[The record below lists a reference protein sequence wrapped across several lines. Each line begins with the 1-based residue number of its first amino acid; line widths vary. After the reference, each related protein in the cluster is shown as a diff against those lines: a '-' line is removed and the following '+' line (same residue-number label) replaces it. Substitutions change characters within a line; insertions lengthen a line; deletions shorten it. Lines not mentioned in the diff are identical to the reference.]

1 MMQKWLIPHG
11 VLLIEVLCVEEKRF
25 CRCQAGCLQL
35 FNYNLGTQV
44 DHTAH
49 HLSHPLFPRFPTLS
63 PATAILCWS
72 PPWRILE
79 LFFPENIAHT
89 PTARGGLHI
98 HRIGTQDPIQATRPV
113 QRKLTGT
120 LLRRTDASADATAP
134 GSFGLNQGSTS
145 QAQCKRVAHRCNS
158 VPCASK
164 YLKGS
169 KMTTIHCELPP
180 SRARGEHGG
189 KWMHL
194 FASFTCSEIFGG
206 FVLCGLGF
214 VFFF

>member
-49 HLSHPLFPRFPTLS
+49 HLSHPPFPHFPALS

-89 PTARGGLHI
+89 PTARGGLRI
-98 HRIGTQDPIQATRPV
+98 HRIGTQDPIQAHRDSVEEDTCFCRCDSSWQLWSEPGEYLTSSV
-113 QRKLTGT
+113 QVCCTQMQL
-120 LLRRTDASADATAP
+120 
-134 GSFGLNQGSTS
+134 SFV
-145 QAQCKRVAHRCNS
+145 CK
-158 VPCASK
+158 
-164 YLKGS
+164 
-169 KMTTIHCELPP
+169 
-180 SRARGEHGG
+180 
-189 KWMHL
+189 
-194 FASFTCSEIFGG
+194 
-206 FVLCGLGF
+206 
-214 VFFF
+214 